1 LIILFVIH
9 PYINIYFFRFYTEI
23 FASLGIFLILFYK
36 IRNLNINFFFVI
48 TAIILINFRNALIPV
63 FVLYGLYEI
72 YSQINKKNSKVILYS
87 IILIIASLLTYLSV
101 MEFSSKFISINSN
114 VNFFEKIAYNIIL
127 AFGFR
132 ESIGVS
138 RDIFVLDDWFD
149 ILSFATSMLLLIIHF
164 VGLYGVTKLSLKEDK
179 SILVIFIYLV
189 VPILAVS
196 HMRYLVPLIPVLLFG
211 FSYILFKNQTE

>member
-1 LIILFVIH
+1 
-9 PYINIYFFRFYTEI
+9 
-23 FASLGIFLILFYK
+23 
-36 IRNLNINFFFVI
+36 
-48 TAIILINFRNALIPV
+48 
-63 FVLYGLYEI
+63 
-72 YSQINKKNSKVILYS
+72 
-87 IILIIASLLTYLSV
+87 

-149 ILSFATSMLLLIIHF
+149 ILSFVTSMLLLIIHF

>member
-1 LIILFVIH
+1 MIKSH
-9 PYINIYFFRFYTEI
+9 
-23 FASLGIFLILFYK
+23 
-36 IRNLNINFFFVI
+36 
-48 TAIILINFRNALIPV
+48 
-63 FVLYGLYEI
+63 
-72 YSQINKKNSKVILYS
+72 QSKVILYS

-179 SILVIFIYLV
+179 SILVIFIYLA

-211 FSYILFKNQTE
+211 FSYILFKNQNEQI